1 MTIYSAIGATTAS
14 ALGSAGASPIAGPRV
29 ILPYGHPNIAAGD
42 NATPASS
49 TPVLA
54 HWCGVATLGTANFV
68 ANRSGS
74 IVGIGGVLTAA
85 ASGSVAILGVY
96 KNGTIV
102 NASAAISYSIAGV
115 TENYTTFAAGTYTFV
130 PGDNLDI
137 RIRTGSGWDVLTTDL
152 AAYLEIELTS

>member
-1 MTIYSAIGATTAS
+1 MTIFAAIGASTTTAE
-14 ALGSAGASPIAGPRV
+14 AATGAAPIAGPRV
-29 ILPYGHPNIAAGD
+29 ILPFGFANIAAGD

-49 TPVLA
+49 TPVQLN
-54 HWCGVATLGTANFV
+54 WCGVSALGAANFV

-74 IVGIGGVLTAA
+74 IVGIGGALTAA
-85 ASGSVAILGVY
+85 ASGSVAIIGVY

-102 NASAAISYSIAGV
+102 NAAAITTIAVLG

-137 RIRTGSGWDVLTTDL
+137 RIRTGSGWNVLTTDI
-152 AAYLEIELTS
+152 AAYIELELTS